1 MKKTAECFFFISK
14 AEINLCCFLKLLGIS
29 FFLKKYRFIQYSE
42 MMYESGIFFF
52 LLGQFIT
59 YHWPFCFL
67 PVIAQT
73 MNYVKVPYIRKMSR
87 IKYGSRIVTRPRGF
101 QLQVSGNGVC

>member
-1 MKKTAECFFFISK
+1 
-14 AEINLCCFLKLLGIS
+14 
-29 FFLKKYRFIQYSE
+29 
-42 MMYESGIFFF
+42 MMYASGIFFF

-67 PVIAQT
+67 PVIAQN

-87 IKYGSRIVTRPRGF
+87 IKYGSKIVTGPRQF
-101 QLQVSGNGVC
+101 RAKRVSAAGIR